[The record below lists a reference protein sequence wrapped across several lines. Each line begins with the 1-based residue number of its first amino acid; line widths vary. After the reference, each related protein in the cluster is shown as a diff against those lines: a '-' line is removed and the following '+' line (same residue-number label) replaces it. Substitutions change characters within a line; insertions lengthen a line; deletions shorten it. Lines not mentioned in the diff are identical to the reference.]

1 MHSFGKS
8 LCQLKKPSN
17 LRRTGH
23 RKLGTGIGNHR
34 SQPSAIVLVGNSDG
48 STVEGSSLYKPD
60 DYPVLSS
67 GRPLRVESSVAL
79 PVPHMHRDPA
89 QQTAHRQAVFGYRIQ
104 RWDPFA
110 PKSHNEAKV
119 SHDRHPENLV
129 SACRTT
135 CFGRPASPKN
145 HFFVDGCLFLFK
157 LEVHTR
163 PAQTLLRSC
172 SFRSL

>member
-79 PVPHMHRDPA
+79 PVPTCTETLRSKLHTGKPSSVTGSRDGTPL
-89 QQTAHRQAVFGYRIQ
+89 RQSHIMRQKSRMIAIQ
-104 RWDPFA
+104 RIWSLPA
-110 PKSHNEAKV
+110 E
-119 SHDRHPENLV
+119 RH
-129 SACRTT
+129 
-135 CFGRPASPKN
+135 ASEGLLPQRII
-145 HFFVDGCLFLFK
+145 FL
-157 LEVHTR
+157 
-163 PAQTLLRSC
+163 
-172 SFRSL
+172 